1 MVTTMKKIISLFLF
15 ILFLTITYSKAASA
29 QSGFL
34 PEFLGNAAG
43 VQTPGLCIKFFPSYY
58 YQSGID
64 AHDAEAAFEP
74 QYWIAGFTGDLQ
86 KDQIQFVVHMPV
98 GYRRQRV
105 ASGQI
110 ESVTGI
116 GNLTTTIEYYY
127 HIIDEEDLEWWF
139 DNGITGGYPTATE
152 NNNIFIG
159 GRHYPVAIGSS
170 AYSVGWYQENMIRY
184 KRFLASFQPVTFTYG
199 FRDDRTGSRSGLS
212 LSVMNGAVGYGVN
225 SWAHLGIGFGL
236 LLGNVVG
243 SDDGAGNSLPTSV
256 RFFTG
261 PAALLSFGDNTAIQI
276 SVLIDAV
283 TRNVNRGQGIA
294 LAIWHHF

>member
-1 MVTTMKKIISLFLF
+1 MKKTIFLSLL
-15 ILFLTITYSKAASA
+15 ILFLTLSFSTTALA
-29 QSGFL
+29 QAGFL

-43 VQTPGLCIKFFPSYY
+43 VQTPGLCIKFFPSFF

-64 AHDAEAAFEP
+64 AYDAEAAFEP
-74 QYWIAGFTGDLQ
+74 QYWIAGFTGDLK
-86 KDQIQFVVHMPV
+86 KDQIQFVVHLPV

-105 ASGQI
+105 ATGQI

-116 GNLTTTIEYYY
+116 GNLSTTIEYYY
-127 HIIDEEDLEWWF
+127 HIIDTEDFEWWF

-152 NNNIFIG
+152 HNGVFIG
-159 GRHYPVAIGSS
+159 NKHYTVAIGSR

-199 FRDDRTGSRSGLS
+199 FRDDRTGTRSGLS

-225 SWAHLGIGFGL
+225 SWAHLGVGMGL

-243 SDDGAGNSLPTSV
+243 SEDPNGNSLPTSV
-256 RFFTG
+256 RFFAG
-261 PAALLSFGDNTAIQI
+261 PAALLAFGDNTSIQI

-283 TRNVNRGQGIA
+283 TRNVDRGQGLAI
-294 LAIWHHF
+294 AIWHHF